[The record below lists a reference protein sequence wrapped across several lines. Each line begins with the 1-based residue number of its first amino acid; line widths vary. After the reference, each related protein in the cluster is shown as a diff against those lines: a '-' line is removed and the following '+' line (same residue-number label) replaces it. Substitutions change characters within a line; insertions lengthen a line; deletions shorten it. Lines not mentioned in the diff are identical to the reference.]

1 MLNYNRSAIK
11 VKGMYDTTGTLNNFF
26 LRIGWQLEWLPNGF
40 VIKGNIKYSLTLVI
54 VTAIT

>member
-1 MLNYNRSAIK
+1 
-11 VKGMYDTTGTLNNFF
+11 MYDTTGTLNNFF